1 MNNIG
6 LYGIE
11 GVYNF
16 GCEAIVRGTVE
27 ILKKIGVK
35 EEQITYFSAD
45 ALEDKKYLKDLK
57 IQVIQLDRQ
66 QNYIVRIINKV
77 FRIAKVPYQ
86 LKVDD
91 LKKIEKTDVIF
102 SIGGDMYTIPKWR
115 RQKKV
120 YSYYNRLVQSGNYFI
135 KRGKKIV
142 IFGASIGP
150 FGNRKKAIAYYID
163 YFKRVNLIVAREDK
177 CLNYLEDNGVSNN
190 TLFFPDPAFF
200 VKLENT
206 VQMEKK
212 YIGINLSPLSL
223 IEIYGSVSK
232 EMIDKLCVLM
242 RKIIKE
248 TNLDILL
255 IPHVLSPNVKDNDLL
270 FLEKIKMAM
279 DSEVSKKIK
288 IGNNKN
294 FLETKQLLHQC
305 KMVIAARMHC
315 AVNAVSENIP
325 TIFLAYSHKAEG
337 MCKYVYGDKQWSV
350 TLNQIDNEL
359 IEKVRKMYEE
369 KDEISNYLKKRM
381 LEIRNLENYKEEIR
395 RMEAV
400 IKE

>member
-16 GCEAIVRGTVE
+16 GCEAIIRGTVE
-27 ILKKIGVK
+27 ILKNLGVK
-35 EEQITYFSAD
+35 EEQISYYSARAQD
-45 ALEDKKYLKDLK
+45 DKKYLKDLK
-57 IQVIQLDRQ
+57 IQVIQLERH
-66 QNYIVRIINKV
+66 QNYVVRIINKV
-77 FRIAKVPYQ
+77 FRIVKFPYQ

-91 LKKIEKTDVIF
+91 LKKIEKSDVIF
-102 SIGGDMYTIPKWR
+102 SIGGDMYTIPKWK
-115 RQKKV
+115 RQKKA
-120 YSYYNRLVQSGNYFI
+120 YSYYNRLVQSGNYLI

-150 FGNRKKAIAYYID
+150 FGDRKKAIDYYMN
-163 YFKRVNLIVAREDK
+163 YFRRVHLIVAREDK
-177 CLNYLEDNGVSNN
+177 CLNYLENNGVSNN

-200 VKLENT
+200 VKLENA

-223 IEIYGSVSK
+223 VELYGNVSK
-232 EMIDKLCVLM
+232 EMIEKLCNLM
-242 RKIIKE
+242 RNIMKE

-255 IPHVLSPNVKDNDLL
+255 IPHVLSPDSKDNDLL
-270 FLEKIKMAM
+270 LLKKIKMNM
-279 DSEVSKKIK
+279 DSDLSKRIT

-294 FLETKQLLHQC
+294 FLETKQLLHRC

-337 MCKYVYGDKQWSV
+337 MCEYVYGDKQWSIA
-350 TLNQIDNEL
+350 LNQIDEEL
-359 IEKVRKMYEE
+359 IEKVKKMYE
-369 KDEISNYLKKRM
+369 KADDISNYLEERM
-381 LEIRNLENYKEEIR
+381 LEIRNLKSYKKEIK
-395 RMEAV
+395 RMEAI